1 MRSCPIFRY
10 DSFTSFRSDLKPLFS
25 SLKTV
30 ESVRQAVRR
39 HVCDVPRRYKET
51 SSQRASWIRGNIS
64 LLFEEA
70 RKHGSYTVARA
81 AVEVILEHQQQ
92 LIMEPAWV
100 KNALAA
106 CRSTEE
112 IREMEL
118 LLQKQQ
124 QQRLGVG
131 SEEGMMTSPMALTNS
146 SEDILPPALMEEEDE
161 GNDNSDNNNNNNNNN
176 ALMAAGYSGSTLAAM
191 RYRRDD
197 LVTAPNV
204 SFSRYFTHQGI
215 VVNDAEVMQLF
226 KAMRGRQPVAFR
238 VHTSQM
244 YGPAV
249 TSLLHEREGI
259 KPLSYLPSM
268 CGAFT
273 MLDTPDTPHSVLL
286 SNRQLLRSLSNERL
300 ISFQSTSSML
310 PVILLDPQ
318 PGESVLDMCASPG
331 SKTSLIIDYTSA
343 LSLQCEQ
350 STLKNIGCVV
360 ANDAIS
366 SRSRPLAQ
374 RLQSFSPA
382 IAVTQLQGQS
392 FPTQSITTGGVR
404 YDKVLVDAPCSGEGR
419 MQRDAISWR
428 MWHPLKAVEFFPSQV
443 ALLRRAVELCAAGGR
458 IVYATCTLNPLE
470 NEAVLATVLADGE
483 VELIRPPRS
492 LIENKDWK
500 FSRGLRRWSV
510 PSRAGGFLHSFEE
523 GKAKGEA
530 VRRELFPRED
540 CEALQTSLES
550 CCLRVLPHLNNGAEG
565 FFFAAL
571 RKVRQNSKSFTSQTL
586 RIEEKANLHSNSNLI
601 KNNKQNNHL
610 LPFSTDSILHTH
622 GLVRLAGGNMLL
634 QRHLSCFF
642 NNNTSEVEKFL
653 TRHNLCA
660 AWRENQG
667 LLLVS
672 ESTWSHLKAIPSSS
686 STSLSSLSL
695 SSHSSSSSSSFPSST
710 NDALLEIGVTV
721 INATTGQLTESGAFH
736 LRPHATSRVLQLP
749 LSELQWLLSHQLLK
763 VTELQEDPNELARRI
778 VAGTIPANQTGKR
791 LERQTPLPWVAQ
803 LLHTIGQDEGN
814 FIVSCLPSSIHMD
827 KNESHDLNALTSIS
841 IPVTVQKSTVVE
853 LRLSLSH
860 SARQRCMAVIGR
872 LIAHAKRPHAAT
884 SERKHMQMSAEYNVS
899 AKMESAKLE
908 GRPLTVQQQERKLFS
923 SSSSSSSL
931 LLGTTTTTTTTTV
944 GEIHQR
950 KQESKEEKQ
959 RYFEI

>member
-1 MRSCPIFRY
+1 MRACPVFRY

-39 HVCDVPRRYKET
+39 HVCDIPRRYKET

-81 AVEVILEHQQQ
+81 TVEVILEHQQH

-106 CRSTEE
+106 CRTTEE
-112 IREMEL
+112 IRGMEL

-124 QQRLGVG
+124 QQRLMDCG
-131 SEEGMMTSPMALTNS
+131 EGIAGPIALT
-146 SEDILPPALMEEEDE
+146 SESGDVLPPALMEEDEDGGTKKHE
-161 GNDNSDNNNNNNNNN
+161 NGS
-176 ALMAAGYSGSTLAAM
+176 LIAAGYSDSTLAAM
-191 RYRRDD
+191 RRRRDE
-197 LVTAPNV
+197 LVTAPNA
-204 SFSRYFTHQGI
+204 SFSRYFTHQGL
-215 VVNDAEVMQLF
+215 VADDAEVMQLF

-244 YGPAV
+244 YGSAV

-259 KPLSYLPSM
+259 VPLSYLPSM

-286 SNRQLLRSLSNERL
+286 SNRQLLRALSNERL

-310 PVILLDPQ
+310 PVMLLDPQ

-343 LSLQCEQ
+343 LSLTSEPALQR
-350 STLKNIGCVV
+350 TGCVV
-360 ANDAIS
+360 ANDAVS
-366 SRSRPLAQ
+366 SRCRPLAQ

-392 FPTQSITTGGVR
+392 FPVQSITAGGVR

-419 MQRDAISWR
+419 MHRDAMSWR

-470 NEAVLATVLADGE
+470 NEAVLVTVLADGE

-492 LIENKDWK
+492 LTENRNWH

-510 PSRAGGFLHSFEE
+510 PSRSGGFLHSFEE
-523 GKAKGEA
+523 GKAKGEP
-530 VRRELFPRED
+530 VMRELFAPED
-540 CEALQTSLES
+540 CKAMQASLES
-550 CCLRVLPHLNNGAEG
+550 CCLRVLPHHNNGAEG

-571 RKVRQNSKSFTSQTL
+571 RKVPQNARAFSFQTVRIEKKTGPDSDSSSNSKT
-586 RIEEKANLHSNSNLI
+586 
-601 KNNKQNNHL
+601 NKPNDYL
-610 LPFSTDSILHTH
+610 FPFSTDSILHAH

-634 QRHLSCFF
+634 QRHLGCFF
-642 NNNTSEVEKFL
+642 NDSTSEVESFL
-653 TRHNLCA
+653 ARHSLCA
-660 AWRENQG
+660 VWRENQG

-672 ESTWSHLKAIPSSS
+672 ESTWTHLKAIPSLSSTSS
-686 STSLSSLSL
+686 SSSLTSLSS
-695 SSHSSSSSSSFPSST
+695 SST
-710 NDALLEIGVTV
+710 NDALLELGVTV
-721 INATTGQLTESGAFH
+721 IDAATGQLTESGAFH

-749 LSELQWLLSHQLLK
+749 LPELQWLLSHQLLK

-778 VAGTIPANQTGKR
+778 VAGTASVNPDGKR
-791 LERQTPLPWVAQ
+791 VERQTPLPWVAQ
-803 LLHTIGQDEGN
+803 VLHAVGKHEGN
-814 FIVSCLPSSIHMD
+814 FIVSCLPSSKD
-827 KNESHDLNALTSIS
+827 TEKGGNVGLSALASLS
-841 IPVTVQKSTVVE
+841 IPVTVQRSTVVE

-872 LIAHAKRPHAAT
+872 LMAHAKRANAAT
-884 SERKHMQMSAEYNVS
+884 SERKHMQMSAQYNVS
-899 AKMESAKLE
+899 ATMDSARLE
-908 GRPLTVQQQERKLFS
+908 GRPLTAQQQQRRLFP
-923 SSSSSSSL
+923 SSSL
-931 LLGTTTTTTTTTV
+931 LDANSATTGGLPQEKQ
-944 GEIHQR
+944 GEDSR
-950 KQESKEEKQ
+950 EEKQ